1 MKSVTTDCDTNAADD
16 DDDNARVEVDDNE
29 DEN

>member
-1 MKSVTTDCDTNAADD
+1 MELVTIDCITNADN

-29 DEN
+29 DED